1 MSCFNPDLDGLF
13 CLLVEFGLVD
23 VEACE
28 HALCCFQRE
37 ARTGTLSCCFRERH
51 ELNSYKLNKLNE
63 RETEQK
69 HEVLFLCLDL

>member
-28 HALCCFQRE
+28 HALCCFRE
-37 ARTGTLSCCFRERH
+37 KHKQEHCCCFRERH
-51 ELNSYKLNKLNE
+51 ELNSYKLNETNTNPKLHE
-63 RETEQK
+63 
-69 HEVLFLCLDL
+69 HEVSFLCSDL